1 MTQVRCFSAS
11 CTMLSGTCAI
21 FAQLGMAEAKSSAKS
36 LLKWPDSADPAEGGS
51 NGPMWTHVDPQNS
64 SMFIKIVTLC
74 HFISLWDMCGMKR
87 PDYMFCVKHNE
98 TIHLEKLRNF
108 DPCWHNKLHGFIVT
122 HHGLISKETRIRRW
136 SRSLM
141 VSVFIQQ
148 AADLVLPT
156 KSSAQWL

>member
-74 HFISLWDMCGMKR
+74 HFISFWDMCGMKR